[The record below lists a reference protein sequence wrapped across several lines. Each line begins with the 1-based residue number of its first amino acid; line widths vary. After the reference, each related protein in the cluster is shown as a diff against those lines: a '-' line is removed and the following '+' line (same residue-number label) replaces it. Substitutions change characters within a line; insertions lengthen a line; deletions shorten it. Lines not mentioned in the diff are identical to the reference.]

1 MPRRKVLGNPA
12 KRQIGAGG
20 VVYRKTP
27 DGQVEIFFIKDPYG
41 RWTFPKGRR
50 EPGESVAETAAR
62 ETHEEA
68 GLDNLRLVAPL
79 GRTSFRFKREEG
91 VIETTVYLF
100 LFEAAPNAE
109 AKLTGEGGIWE
120 GAWLKAHKAFTISGY
135 RNLDALLAKAMRIIS
150 QEEGVAAIQHPR
162 HPSGRRWNGKRGAR
176 RGDAARRPQGGAALG
191 KNLPN

>member
-1 MPRRKVLGNPA
+1 VAHHIRRHGTRPA
-12 KRQIGAGG
+12 FGTPDKRQIDAGG
-20 VVYRKTP
+20 VVYRKCP

-50 EPGESVAETAAR
+50 EPGEAVTETAAR
-62 ETHEEA
+62 ETREEA
-68 GLDNLRLVAPL
+68 GLDNLRLVSPL

-120 GAWLKAHKAFTISGY
+120 GAWLKAHKAFNINGY
-135 RNLDALLAKAMRIIS
+135 RNLDALLAKAMRIICD
-150 QEEGVAAIQHPR
+150 EEGEEAIKHPLER
-162 HPSGRRWNGKRGAR
+162 RVGRSFRGRKMAVSR
-176 RGDAARRPQGGAALG
+176 
-191 KNLPN
+191 KPNN